1 MDAVPRKGIDGVYYK
16 ADGNPP
22 YIIAEAKYGSG
33 RLENTLDGK
42 QMSDGWIFGS
52 NRLYNAVGKEIYDE
66 ILTEGF
72 KKQLIQI
79 NIDGSLKTI
88 GIE

>member
-1 MDAVPRKGIDGVYYK
+1 MIENALLKISKLTETGLDRQKK
-16 ADGNPP
+16 
-22 YIIAEAKYGSG
+22 IISIIEELPG
-33 RLENTLDGK
+33 RAQVLNTR
-42 QMSDGWIFGS
+42 QI
-52 NRLYNAVGKEIYDE
+52 GKEIYDE